1 MEPKASMPFSQE
13 LAIFPYSEPMTS
25 VYISQNFFFKIR
37 YKYMDT
43 VQIID
48 ILHETRMIGQHF

>member
-13 LAIFPYSEPMTS
+13 LAILPYSEPMTS

-37 YKYMDT
+37 YIYVDT
-43 VQIID
+43 VQNID
-48 ILHETRMIGQHF
+48 IFYETGMIGQHF